1 MKLKVKYLGF
11 SLLLG
16 ATALGTSSC
25 NDLLDLEPVNQITPE
40 SYYNTADQLA
50 SYLNNLYTGYLANP
64 YTNMFH
70 TGGYNSG
77 MGQSDG
83 NTDIMTVGGSGS
95 TNYFATDYWEV
106 PTGKQLQEFYGNVR
120 TLNYFLE
127 KALAGKEAGTIT
139 GDAAMVD
146 NYIGEAYFL
155 RALTYFR
162 MMCLYGDMPIVDKV
176 LVDTDEEILEYSQRA
191 PRNEVAR
198 FILADLDKAIANL
211 ADRSKFN
218 GQRINKQVAYLFKSR
233 VALFEA
239 TFEKYHKGSGR
250 VPGDSNWPG
259 AAMAYNSGKSFNIE
273 GEISF
278 FLQEAMDAAKA
289 VADGAVLTENTGVIE
304 PGIGVIY
311 GWNPYFEMYSQPSLA
326 SVDEVLMWRQYDQA
340 QGVTHDA
347 PYRILQGSSE
357 GFTRTFTESFLM
369 KNGLPIYAAGSGY
382 QGDVSMDKVKAGR
395 DERLQLFMW
404 GESTLI
410 QSDNAAPNV
419 GAKFELAGIARQN
432 QETRCYTGYQPRK
445 YYTYDYA
452 QTPNDELRGT
462 NACPMFR
469 TAEAMLNY
477 MEACFEKNGSLDD
490 KAKGY
495 WRALR
500 TRAGIEPDFNV
511 TIDATD
517 LSKEGDFGVYSGTN
531 QVDVTLYNIRR
542 ERMHELFCE
551 GMRFADLI
559 RWRSFDNLMT
569 KNWIPEGINYWEEMY
584 TLYEEELKAD
594 GSADAVVSPK
604 ELGKYLQPYGRNQLS
619 TNPFKNGYTWHEAN
633 YLYPIGYNDMVTAS
647 PDRKIETTLLYQ
659 NVNWPTS
666 AGGHA
671 LK

>member
-1 MKLKVKYLGF
+1 MKLKVKYIGF

-25 NDLLDLEPVNQITPE
+25 NDLLDLEPINQITPE
-40 SYYNTADQLA
+40 SYYGSADQLA
-50 SYLNNLYTGYLANP
+50 SYLNNIYAGYLTNP
-64 YTNMFH
+64 YTNMYH
-70 TGGYNSG
+70 ASSYNSG

-106 PTGKQLQEFYGNVR
+106 PTGKQLQGYFGNIR
-120 TLNYFLE
+120 TLNYFLDR
-127 KALAGKEAGTIT
+127 ALTGKEAGTIT
-139 GDAAMVD
+139 GDAALIN

-155 RALTYFR
+155 RAVTYFN
-162 MMCLYGDMPIVDKV
+162 MMCRYGDMPIVDKV
-176 LVDTDEEILEYSQRA
+176 LVDNDEEILAYSMRA

-198 FILADLDKAIANL
+198 FILGDLDKAIANL

-259 AAMAYNSGKSFNIE
+259 AAMSYNSGKTFNID

-278 FLQEAMDAAKA
+278 FLDEAMKAAMA

-304 PGIGVIY
+304 PTIGVKY
-311 GWNPYFEMYSQPSLA
+311 GWNPYFEMYSQPSLKD
-326 SVDEVLMWRQYDQA
+326 VPEVLMWREYSQA
-340 QGVTHDA
+340 QGITHDS
-347 PYRILQGSSE
+347 PFRILQGSTE

-369 KNGLPIYAAGSGY
+369 KDGLPIYASSDY
-382 QGDVSMDKVKAGR
+382 QGDVSIDKVKAGR

-404 GESTLI
+404 SESTLI

-419 GAKFELAGIARQN
+419 GAKFGLAGIARQN

-452 QTPNDELRGT
+452 QTPNDEMRGT

-477 MEACFEKNGSLDD
+477 MEACFEKTNALDD

-511 TIDATD
+511 TINATD

-542 ERMHELFCE
+542 ERMHEMFCE

-559 RWRSFDNLMT
+559 RWRSFDKLMT
-569 KNWIPEGINYWEEMY
+569 QKWIPEGINYWEVMY
-584 TLYEEELKAD
+584 TLYDGDLKAD

-604 ELGKYLQPYGRNQLS
+604 ELGKYLHAYGRNQLA
-619 TNPFKNGYTWHEAN
+619 TNPFKDGYTWHEAN

-647 PDRKIETTLLYQ
+647 PDRKIETSLMYQ

-671 LK
+671 MK

>member
-1 MKLKVKYLGF
+1 M
-11 SLLLG
+11 
-16 ATALGTSSC
+16 
-25 NDLLDLEPVNQITPE
+25 
-40 SYYNTADQLA
+40 
-50 SYLNNLYTGYLANP
+50 
-64 YTNMFH
+64 
-70 TGGYNSG
+70 
-77 MGQSDG
+77 
-83 NTDIMTVGGSGS
+83 
-95 TNYFATDYWEV
+95 
-106 PTGKQLQEFYGNVR
+106 R

-127 KALAGKEAGTIT
+127 KALSGKEAGTIT
-139 GDAAMVD
+139 GDAALVD

-162 MMCLYGDMPIVDKV
+162 MLCRFGDMPIVDKV
-176 LVDTDEEILEYSQRA
+176 LVDSNEEILEYSKRA

-198 FILADLDKAIANL
+198 FILADLDKAIASL

-259 AAMAYNSGKSFNIE
+259 ASMSYNSGKSFNIE

-278 FLQEAMDAAKA
+278 FLQEAMDAARA

-304 PGIGVIY
+304 PGIGVMY

-511 TIDATD
+511 TVAATD
-517 LSKEGDFGVYSGTN
+517 LSKEGDFGVYSGTS

-569 KNWIPEGINYWEEMY
+569 KKWIPEGINYWEEMY
-584 TLYEEELKAD
+584 TLYDEELKAD

-619 TNPFKNGYTWHEAN
+619 TNPFKDGYTWHEAN

-647 PDRKIETTLLYQ
+647 PDRKIETTLMYQ